1 MQETDRRWTHTES
14 HVQPGMCISTRNTS
28 MTAWKMPSGMPR
40 SMPDEFERPTA
51 IHNAFA
57 RWIARKQG
65 WFPCSDRTDFARIRG
80 TSSKTLT
87 QIATRTHRHPANTSQ
102 QQTQMIDPLLHTAA
116 CVLTFERDERLFLI
130 RQQCLAPGHRHC
142 RGDRCSA
149 NRNRALCIARNDS
162 LSCLHPRS
170 SAQPVGRS
178 RGRHTPSDRWIPAGL
193 PRRTASHAIF
203 LCATQSSPLRSDFVS
218 RARTIS

>member
-1 MQETDRRWTHTES
+1 
-14 HVQPGMCISTRNTS
+14 
-28 MTAWKMPSGMPR
+28 
-40 SMPDEFERPTA
+40 
-51 IHNAFA
+51 
-57 RWIARKQG
+57 
-65 WFPCSDRTDFARIRG
+65 
-80 TSSKTLT
+80 
-87 QIATRTHRHPANTSQ
+87 
-102 QQTQMIDPLLHTAA
+102 LLHTAA

-218 RARTIS
+218 RARAIS